1 MSAGS
6 IPIQQG
12 QRWTYVGP
20 NGRKAMHTVIEATPH
35 HVITWSDP
43 FAEADAGGE
52 SWLGRPDAFKRT
64 FTRCNSCE

>member
-1 MSAGS
+1 MSAS

-20 NGRKAMHTVIEATPH
+20 NGRKAMHTVVHADSSQ
-35 HVITWSDP
+35 VITYSDP
-43 FAEADAGGE
+43 FPEADAGGE

-64 FTRCNSCE
+64 FRLSNHGE